1 MASGDDDD
9 GGGGP
14 DLEAEALKGL
24 TAMSLEQVVR
34 AGHEAMLRR
43 LVAKVTAGT
52 ASHQELAILRNMLR
66 DNGMVWS
73 LPPPP
78 IDGEDA
84 KRVDRMKDLPRLESP
99 DYDRD

>member
-1 MASGDDDD
+1 
-9 GGGGP
+9 
-14 DLEAEALKGL
+14 
-24 TAMSLEQVVR
+24 MSLEQVVR

-84 KRVDRMKDLPRLESP
+84 KRVDRLADLPQLESP

>member
-1 MASGDDDD
+1 MAGEGDDA
-9 GGGGP
+9 GGGQ
-14 DLEAEALKGL
+14 DLEAQALVSL
-24 TAMSLEQVVR
+24 QAMSLEQVVR

-84 KRVDRMKDLPRLESP
+84 KRVDRLADPPQLESP